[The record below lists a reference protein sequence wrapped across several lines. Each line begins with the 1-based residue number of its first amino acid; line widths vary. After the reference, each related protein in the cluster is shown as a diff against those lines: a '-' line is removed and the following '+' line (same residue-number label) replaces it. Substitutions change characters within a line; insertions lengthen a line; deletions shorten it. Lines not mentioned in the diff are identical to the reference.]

1 MRIEFIGTT
10 DSEVDSTLT
19 ILGNGNVILKV
30 EKRNCKRKSP
40 KKEGIGWKTEEVEK
54 QERTV

>member
-10 DSEVDSTLT
+10 DSEVDRTLT

-30 EKRNCKRKSP
+30 EKGTANEKAIKRR
-40 KKEGIGWKTEEVEK
+40 G
-54 QERTV
+54 

>member
-1 MRIEFIGTT
+1 MKIEFVDIT

-19 ILGNGNVILKV
+19 IYGNGNIVLKV
-30 EKRNCKRKSP
+30 EKRNHKRNGP
-40 KKEGIGWKTEEVEK
+40 KKEGIGWKAEEAEK